1 MPKINDVSRK
11 MVMGVD
17 LVDDAKRRQ
26 TTKKQITDMMSQ
38 KKQNDKGEA
47 QISSQSDKFMYE
59 RFDQDFNAACQE
71 INLLPDITEGMDAN
85 ELDVGISCAQMS
97 MLFLNLGFIRPDGRD

>member
-11 MVMGVD
+11 MVKGVD

-47 QISSQSDKFMYE
+47 LISS
-59 RFDQDFNAACQE
+59 
-71 INLLPDITEGMDAN
+71 
-85 ELDVGISCAQMS
+85 
-97 MLFLNLGFIRPDGRD
+97 